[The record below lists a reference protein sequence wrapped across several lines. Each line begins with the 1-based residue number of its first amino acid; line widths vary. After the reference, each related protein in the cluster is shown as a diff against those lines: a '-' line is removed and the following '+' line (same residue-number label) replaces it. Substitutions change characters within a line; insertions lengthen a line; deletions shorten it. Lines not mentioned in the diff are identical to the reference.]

1 VTSAADASVVPIRL
15 TLDGRT
21 GVTLWAT
28 PWEEDGEEWQA
39 FLGAGQHVLVFGTT
53 AEMSAHLRSGEEN
66 DLTDHPR
73 WKDLLQ
79 LTPGEL
85 EPDDDYVF
93 DLDGAY
99 ELALSDPDPYT
110 VSELSDLVDLVQR
123 VAEVCDDGTLLRLV
137 EETPEFAQLLADDA
151 SFSGTDGEARWTSVG
166 SVVERS
172 WEPLLERFSRLIEW
186 RGTEV
191 LAEDLETDEDE
202 DDDEDI
208 DVVDLD
214 DDTEDDTEDDDTEDG
229 AGQQPERPRS
239 RVVEDLEE
247 VARAA
252 VGSSGE
258 PDVEEDEDPTE
269 GGTYSIWEVAGI
281 LPLSVTLP
289 SGTGYTLRTYNGED
303 DDPVFLGSDLTVYL
317 FRTAQGLVDYV
328 HAGDEHDLAEMVTW
342 PDIVDAEELPVE
354 PDPQEVYDLRGPS
367 EDAIELALELADY
380 CDLKGVTR
388 TLNRRPA
395 GDIPFDTWTA
405 AVTELETCIRW
416 ED

>member
-1 VTSAADASVVPIRL
+1 MTSAADASVVPIRL

-39 FLGAGQHVLVFGTT
+39 FLGAGQHVLVFGT
-53 AEMSAHLRSGEEN
+53 AEEMVAHLHSGEEN

-73 WKDLLQ
+73 WKDLLE
-79 LTPGEL
+79 LAPGEL

-123 VAEVCDDGTLLRLV
+123 FAEVCDDGTLLRLV
-137 EETPEFAQLLADDA
+137 EETPEFAHLLADDA
-151 SFSGTDGEARWTSVG
+151 SFTGTDGEQRWTGVG
-166 SVVERS
+166 AVVERS

-191 LAEDLETDEDE
+191 LAEDVEADDEDE
-202 DDDEDI
+202 DEDEDI

-214 DDTEDDTEDDDTEDG
+214 EDTEE
-229 AGQQPERPRS
+229 ERPHS

-252 VGSSGE
+252 VGSSGA

-269 GGTYSIWEVAGI
+269 GGTYSIWDVAGI

-303 DDPVFLGSDLTVYL
+303 DDPVFLGSDMTVYL
-317 FRTAQGLVDYV
+317 FRTADRLVEYV
-328 HAGDEHDLAEMVTW
+328 HTNDEHDLTEMVTW
-342 PDIVDAEELPVE
+342 ADIADAEELPVQ
-354 PDPQEVYDLRGPS
+354 PDAQEVYDLRGPS

-388 TLNRRPA
+388 ALTRRRS

>member
-1 VTSAADASVVPIRL
+1 MTSAADASVVPIRL

-39 FLGAGQHVLVFGTT
+39 FLGAGQHVLVFGTA
-53 AEMSAHLRSGEEN
+53 AEMVAHLHSGEDN

-137 EETPEFAQLLADDA
+137 EETPEFAELLADDA
-151 SFSGTDGEARWTSVG
+151 SFSGAEGEARWTRVG
-166 SVVERS
+166 SVVERT
-172 WEPLLERFSRLIEW
+172 WEPLLERFSGLIEW

-191 LAEDLETDEDE
+191 LAEDVEADEDDE

-214 DDTEDDTEDDDTEDG
+214 EDAEGTDD
-229 AGQQPERPRS
+229 AQAERPRS
-239 RVVEDLEE
+239 RVAEDLEE

-252 VGSSGE
+252 IGSSGE

-269 GGTYSIWEVAGI
+269 GGTYSIWDVAGI

-289 SGTGYTLRTYNGED
+289 SGTGYTLRTYNGDD
-303 DDPVFLGSDLTVYL
+303 DDPVFLGADMTVYL
-317 FRTAQGLVDYV
+317 FRTADGLVAYS
-328 HAGDEHDLAEMVTW
+328 HAGEEHDLTDMVTW
-342 PDIVDAEELPVE
+342 ADIADAEDLPVE

-380 CDLKGVTR
+380 CDLKGVSRALTR
-388 TLNRRPA
+388 RRT
-395 GDIPFDTWTA
+395 GEIPFDTWTA
-405 AVTELETCIRW
+405 AITELETCIRW
-416 ED
+416 QD

>member
-1 VTSAADASVVPIRL
+1 MTSAADASVVPIRL

-39 FLGAGQHVLVFGTT
+39 FLGAGQHVLVFGTE
-53 AEMSAHLRSGEEN
+53 AEMVAHLHSGEEN

-151 SFSGTDGEARWTSVG
+151 SFSGTEGEERWTRVG

-172 WEPLLERFSRLIEW
+172 WEPLLERFSGLIEW

-191 LAEDLETDEDE
+191 LAEDVEADEDDE

-214 DDTEDDTEDDDTEDG
+214 EDAEETGD
-229 AGQQPERPRS
+229 AAAERPRS
-239 RVVEDLEE
+239 RVAEDLEE
-247 VARAA
+247 VARAV

-289 SGTGYTLRTYNGED
+289 SGVGYTLRTYNGDD
-303 DDPVFLGSDLTVYL
+303 DDPVFLGADMTVYL
-317 FRTAQGLVDYV
+317 FRTADGLVAYSR
-328 HAGDEHDLAEMVTW
+328 AGEEHDLTDMVTW
-342 PDIVDAEELPVE
+342 PDIADAEDLPVE
-354 PDPQEVYDLRGPS
+354 PDPQEIYDLRGPS

-380 CDLKGVTR
+380 CDLKGVSRALTR
-388 TLNRRPA
+388 GRT
-395 GDIPFDTWTA
+395 GEVPFDTWTA
-405 AVTELETCIRW
+405 AITELETCVRW
-416 ED
+416 QD

>member
-1 VTSAADASVVPIRL
+1 MTSAADASVVPIRL

-39 FLGAGQHVLVFGTT
+39 FLGAGQHVLVFGT
-53 AEMSAHLRSGEEN
+53 AEEMVAHLHSGEEN

-73 WKDLLQ
+73 WKDLLE
-79 LTPGEL
+79 LAPGEL

-123 VAEVCDDGTLLRLV
+123 FAEVCDDGTLLRLV
-137 EETPEFAQLLADDA
+137 EETPEFAHLLADDA
-151 SFSGTDGEARWTSVG
+151 SFTGTDGEQRWTGVG
-166 SVVERS
+166 AVVERS

-191 LAEDLETDEDE
+191 LAEDVEADDDDEDE
-202 DDDEDI
+202 DEDI

-214 DDTEDDTEDDDTEDG
+214 QDTEE
-229 AGQQPERPRS
+229 ERPHS

-252 VGSSGE
+252 VGSSGS

-269 GGTYSIWEVAGI
+269 GGTYSIWDVAGI

-303 DDPVFLGSDLTVYL
+303 DDPVFLGSDMTVYL
-317 FRTAQGLVDYV
+317 FRTADRLVEYV
-328 HAGDEHDLAEMVTW
+328 HTNDEHDLTEMVTW
-342 PDIVDAEELPVE
+342 ADIADAEELPVQ
-354 PDPQEVYDLRGPS
+354 PDAQEVYDLRGPS

-388 TLNRRPA
+388 ALTRRRS

>member
-1 VTSAADASVVPIRL
+1 MTSAADASVVPIRL

-39 FLGAGQHVLVFGTT
+39 FLGAGQHVLVFGT
-53 AEMSAHLRSGEEN
+53 AEEMVAHLHSGEEN

-73 WKDLLQ
+73 WKDLLE
-79 LTPGEL
+79 LAPGEL

-123 VAEVCDDGTLLRLV
+123 FAEVCDDGTLLRLV
-137 EETPEFAQLLADDA
+137 EETPEFAHLLADDA
-151 SFSGTDGEARWTSVG
+151 SFTGTDGEQRWTGVG
-166 SVVERS
+166 AVVERS

-191 LAEDLETDEDE
+191 LAEDVEADDDDEDE
-202 DDDEDI
+202 DEDI

-214 DDTEDDTEDDDTEDG
+214 EDTEE
-229 AGQQPERPRS
+229 ERPHS

-252 VGSSGE
+252 VGSSGA

-269 GGTYSIWEVAGI
+269 GGTYSIWDVAGI

-303 DDPVFLGSDLTVYL
+303 DDPVFLGSDMNVYL
-317 FRTAQGLVDYV
+317 FRTADRLVEYI
-328 HAGDEHDLAEMVTW
+328 HTNDEHDLTEMVTW
-342 PDIVDAEELPVE
+342 ADIADAEELPVQ
-354 PDPQEVYDLRGPS
+354 PDAQEVYDLRGPS

-380 CDLKGVTR
+380 CDLKGVSRALTR
-388 TLNRRPA
+388 RRS

>member
-39 FLGAGQHVLVFGTT
+39 FLGAGRHVLVFGTT
-53 AEMSAHLRSGEEN
+53 EEMVAHLHSGEEN

-99 ELALSDPDPYT
+99 ELALADPDPYT

-151 SFSGTDGEARWTSVG
+151 SFSGAEGEERWTRVG
-166 SVVERS
+166 TVVEQS
-172 WEPLLERFSRLIEW
+172 WEPLLDRFGRLIEW

-191 LAEDLETDEDE
+191 LAEDAEADE
-202 DDDEDI
+202 DDEDEDI
-208 DVVDLD
+208 DVVDLND
-214 DDTEDDTEDDDTEDG
+214 DE
-229 AGQQPERPRS
+229 PPRS
-239 RVVEDLEE
+239 RLATDIEE

-258 PDVEEDEDPTE
+258 VEVEGEDPTE
-269 GGTYSIWEVAGI
+269 GGTYSVWEVAGI
-281 LPLSVTLP
+281 LPLSITLP

-303 DDPVFLGSDLTVYL
+303 DDPVFLGADLTVEI
-317 FRTAQGLVDYV
+317 FRTADGLVDYCRS
-328 HAGDEHDLAEMVTW
+328 GEEHDLSEMVTW
-342 PDIVDAEELPVE
+342 PDIAGADDLPVE
-354 PDPQEVYDLRGPS
+354 PAPEEVYDLRRPS
-367 EDAIELALELADY
+367 EDAVELALELADY
-380 CDLKGVTR
+380 CDLDGVTAAL
-388 TLNRRPA
+388 TRRRA

-405 AVTELETCIRW
+405 AVNELETCLRW
-416 ED
+416 HE